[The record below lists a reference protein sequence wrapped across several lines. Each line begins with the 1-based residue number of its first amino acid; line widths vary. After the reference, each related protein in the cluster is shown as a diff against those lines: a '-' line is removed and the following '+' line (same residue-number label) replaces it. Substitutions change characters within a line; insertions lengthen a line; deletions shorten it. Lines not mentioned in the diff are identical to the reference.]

1 MTECSMDNLL
11 ISERRIL
18 WFVPGQAQDR
28 QGLIRVGLYA
38 MLATVKQA
46 RERRPLM
53 GLFTTNP
60 VFDMLKKD
68 HRKVEEL
75 FDQFESADD
84 SRSRAR
90 IVEETLR
97 ELTIHAKLEESLI
110 YPAIREKLDD
120 DDLMD
125 EALEEHHVAHVLINE
140 LNRMTPGD
148 ERYDAKFTVLG
159 ENIKHHVKEEEGTM
173 FPQAEKA
180 ELDWEELSRK
190 AMERKEALMAR
201 KDGAS
206 APHKRKRTAK
216 KGRGKS
222 STRHLKRAA

>member
-1 MTECSMDNLL
+1 MDNLL

-18 WFVPGQAQDR
+18 WFVPGQAQER

-190 AMERKEALMAR
+190 AMERKEALMA
-201 KDGAS
+201 
-206 APHKRKRTAK
+206 HLHRT
-216 KGRGKS
+216 KGRGRRKKDEENPV
-222 STRHLKRAA
+222 LGI